1 VAPASETGIPG
12 GCDIQAVM
20 NAAFFAIVGAQFF
33 SSLADSALFIVCVS
47 LVATLSFPQW
57 MTPLLKLGFVL
68 SYIVLAPFAGAFA
81 DRFPKGRVMLL
92 TNTVKMLGC
101 SLILAKANPLLAYGI
116 VGLGASAYS
125 PAKYGILAEV
135 LPPRRLVAANG
146 WIEGTT
152 VLAMILGTVLGGAIS
167 ANPQAI
173 AWLLRVAP
181 GTTPATPVGMA
192 VAVIVMT
199 YLLAT
204 LLNLPVMHAGA
215 RPADARRSVPALLA
229 DFYRCNRTLW
239 QDREG
244 RISLGVT
251 SLFWGSGMVLQVL
264 LLTWAQNVLGLTL
277 DRAAALQ
284 GVFALGVALGAAI
297 AGKAVPLVRSLAVM
311 PLGAVMGIGLCTLVW
326 VHSVAAALPLLL
338 AIGILAG
345 LFVVPMNAILQH
357 RGHRLMPA
365 GQSIAVQ
372 NFNENLAILAMT
384 STYALALQARLRLD
398 TVLVFLGMLIVLVT
412 VGLRGMAGPRR
423 G

>member
-1 VAPASETGIPG
+1 
-12 GCDIQAVM
+12 M

-57 MTPLLKLGFVL
+57 MTPMLKMGFVL

-81 DRFPKGRVMLL
+81 DRFPKGRVMLV
-92 TNTVKMLGC
+92 TNTVKMVGC
-101 SLILAKANPLLAYGI
+101 SLILAKASPLLAYGI

-152 VLAMILGTVLGGAIS
+152 VLSMILGTVLGGLIS
-167 ANPQAI
+167 ANPHAI
-173 AWLLRVAP
+173 AWLLHLP
-181 GTTPATPVGMA
+181 LPWQLTPLGMA
-192 VAVIVMT
+192 VAVIVFT
-199 YLLAT
+199 YMLAT

-215 RPADARRSVPALLA
+215 RRPAARRSLPALLA
-229 DFYRCNRTLW
+229 DFYRCNRILW
-239 QDREG
+239 SDREG

-264 LLTWAQNVLGLTL
+264 LLTWAQTVLGLSL

-297 AGKAVPLVRSLAVM
+297 AGKVVPLVRSLAVM
-311 PLGAVMGIGLCTLVW
+311 PLGAVMGLGLCTMVW
-326 VHSVAAALPLLL
+326 VDSVRVALPLLL
-338 AIGILAG
+338 VIGVLAG

-357 RGHRLMPA
+357 RGHRLMSA

-384 STYALALQARLRLD
+384 STYALALQAQMGLD
-398 TVLVFLGMLIVLVT
+398 TVLLLLGMLIVCVT
-412 VGLRGMAGPRR
+412 VGLRRLSPAPG
-423 G
+423 

>member
-1 VAPASETGIPG
+1 
-12 GCDIQAVM
+12 
-20 NAAFFAIVGAQFF
+20 
-33 SSLADSALFIVCVS
+33 
-47 LVATLSFPQW
+47 
-57 MTPLLKLGFVL
+57 
-68 SYIVLAPFAGAFA
+68 
-81 DRFPKGRVMLL
+81 
-92 TNTVKMLGC
+92 
-101 SLILAKANPLLAYGI
+101 
-116 VGLGASAYS
+116 
-125 PAKYGILAEV
+125 
-135 LPPRRLVAANG
+135 
-146 WIEGTT
+146 
-152 VLAMILGTVLGGAIS
+152 
-167 ANPQAI
+167 
-173 AWLLRVAP
+173 
-181 GTTPATPVGMA
+181 MA

-215 RPADARRSVPALLA
+215 RPPHARRTLPALLA

-239 QDREG
+239 RDREG

-311 PLGAVMGIGLCTLVW
+311 PLGAVMGAGLCAMVW
-326 VHSVAAALPLLL
+326 VHSVQAALPLLL
-338 AIGILAG
+338 AIGVLAG

-357 RGHRLMPA
+357 RGHRLMSA

-384 STYALALQARLRLD
+384 SSYALALQARLRLD
-398 TVLVFLGMLIVLVT
+398 TVLVLLGMLIVLVT
-412 VGLRGMAGPRR
+412 VGLRGLAAPRR

>member
-1 VAPASETGIPG
+1 
-12 GCDIQAVM
+12 M

-33 SSLADSALFIVCVS
+33 SSLADSALFILCVS
-47 LVATLSFPQW
+47 LIATLSFPQW
-57 MTPLLKLGFVL
+57 MTPLLKMGFVL

-92 TNTVKMLGC
+92 TNTVKMAGC
-101 SLILAKANPLLAYGI
+101 ALILAKANPLLAYGI

-152 VLAMILGTVLGGAIS
+152 VLAMILGTVLGGVIS

-173 AWLLRVAP
+173 AWLLQLRASLTLP
-181 GTTPATPVGMA
+181 WQATPVGMA

-215 RPADARRSVPALLA
+215 RPPHARRTLPALLA

-239 QDREG
+239 RDREG

-311 PLGAVMGIGLCTLVW
+311 PLGAVMGAGLCAMVW
-326 VHSVAAALPLLL
+326 VHSVRAALPLLL
-338 AIGILAG
+338 AIGVLAG

-357 RGHRLMPA
+357 RGHRLMSA

-384 STYALALQARLRLD
+384 SSYALALQARLRID
-398 TVLVFLGMLIVLVT
+398 TVLVLLGMLIVLVT
-412 VGLRGMAGPRR
+412 VGLRGLAARR
-423 G
+423 DG

>member
-1 VAPASETGIPG
+1 
-12 GCDIQAVM
+12 M

-57 MTPLLKLGFVL
+57 MTPMLKMGFVL

-81 DRFPKGRVMLL
+81 DRFPKGRVMLV
-92 TNTVKMLGC
+92 TNTVKMVGC
-101 SLILAKANPLLAYGI
+101 SLILAKASPLLAYGI

-152 VLAMILGTVLGGAIS
+152 VLSMILGTLLGGLIS
-167 ANPQAI
+167 ANPYAI
-173 AWLLRVAP
+173 AWLLHLHASLTLP
-181 GTTPATPVGMA
+181 WHATPLGMA
-192 VAVIVMT
+192 VAVIVFT

-215 RPADARRSVPALLA
+215 RPPAARRSLPGLLA
-229 DFYRCNRTLW
+229 DFYRCNRILW
-239 QDREG
+239 RDREG
-244 RISLGVT
+244 CISLGVT

-264 LLTWAQNVLGLTL
+264 LLTWAQTVLGLSL

-311 PLGAVMGIGLCTLVW
+311 PLGAVMGLGLCTMVW
-326 VHSVAAALPLLL
+326 VDSVRVALPLLL
-338 AIGILAG
+338 VIGILAG

-357 RGHRLMPA
+357 RGHRLMSA

-384 STYALALQARLRLD
+384 STYALALQAQLQLD
-398 TVLVFLGMLIVLVT
+398 TVLLLLGMLIVFVT
-412 VGLRGMAGPRR
+412 VGLRRLSSAR

>member
-1 VAPASETGIPG
+1 
-12 GCDIQAVM
+12 M
-20 NAAFFAIVGAQFF
+20 NAAFFAIVAAQFF
-33 SSLADSALFIVCVS
+33 SSLADSALFILCVS
-47 LVATLSFPQW
+47 LIATLSFPQW
-57 MTPLLKLGFVL
+57 MTPLLKMGFVL

-92 TNTVKMLGC
+92 TNTVKMFGC

-152 VLAMILGTVLGGAIS
+152 VLSMILGTLLGGVIS

-173 AWLLRVAP
+173 AWLLRLPSSLTLPWQASP
-181 GTTPATPVGMA
+181 IGMA
-192 VAVIVMT
+192 VAVIVLA

-204 LLNLPVMHAGA
+204 LLNLPVVHAGA
-215 RPADARRSVPALLA
+215 RPPGTHRALPVLLA

-239 QDREG
+239 RDREG

-251 SLFWGSGMVLQVL
+251 SLFWGTGMVLQVL
-264 LLTWAQNVLGLTL
+264 LLTWAQTVLGLPL
-277 DRAAALQ
+277 DYAAALQ

-311 PLGAVMGIGLCTLVW
+311 PLGVVLGIGLCAMVW
-326 VHSVAAALPLLL
+326 VHSVRVALPLLL

-345 LFVVPMNAILQH
+345 LFLVPMNAMLQH
-357 RGHRLMPA
+357 RGHRLMSA

-384 STYALALQARLRLD
+384 ASYALALQAQLRLD
-398 TVLVFLGMLIVLVT
+398 TVLVLLGMLVVLVT
-412 VGLRGMAGPRR
+412 VGLRGLAARR
-423 G
+423 EG

>member
-1 VAPASETGIPG
+1 
-12 GCDIQAVM
+12 M
-20 NAAFFAIVGAQFF
+20 NAAFFAIVAAQFF
-33 SSLADSALFIVCVS
+33 SSLADSALFILCVS
-47 LVATLSFPQW
+47 LIATLSFPQW
-57 MTPLLKLGFVL
+57 MTPLLKMGFVL

-92 TNTVKMLGC
+92 TNTVKMFGC

-152 VLAMILGTVLGGAIS
+152 VLSMILGTLLGGLIS
-167 ANPQAI
+167 ANPETI
-173 AWLLRVAP
+173 AWLLRLPSSLTLPWQASP
-181 GTTPATPVGMA
+181 IGMA
-192 VAVIVMT
+192 VAVIVLA

-204 LLNLPVMHAGA
+204 LLNLPVVHAGA
-215 RPADARRSVPALLA
+215 RPPGTRRALPVLLA
-229 DFYRCNRTLW
+229 DFYRCFYRCNRTLW
-239 QDREG
+239 RDREG

-251 SLFWGSGMVLQVL
+251 SLFWGTGMVLQVL
-264 LLTWAQNVLGLTL
+264 LLTWAQTALGLPL
-277 DRAAALQ
+277 DQAAALQ

-311 PLGAVMGIGLCTLVW
+311 PLGVVLGMGLCAMVW
-326 VHSVAAALPLLL
+326 VHSVRVALPLLL

-345 LFVVPMNAILQH
+345 LFLVPMNAMLQH
-357 RGHRLMPA
+357 RGHRLMSA

-384 STYALALQARLRLD
+384 ASYALALQAQLRLD
-398 TVLVFLGMLIVLVT
+398 TVLVLLGMLVALVT
-412 VGLRGMAGPRR
+412 VGLRGLAARR
-423 G
+423 ER

>member
-1 VAPASETGIPG
+1 
-12 GCDIQAVM
+12 M

-57 MTPLLKLGFVL
+57 MTPMLKMGFVL

-81 DRFPKGRVMLL
+81 DRFPKGRVMLV
-92 TNTVKMLGC
+92 TNTVKMVGC
-101 SLILAKANPLLAYGI
+101 SLILAKASPLLAYGI

-152 VLAMILGTVLGGAIS
+152 VLSMILGTVLGGLIS
-167 ANPQAI
+167 ANPHAI
-173 AWLLRVAP
+173 AWLLHLP
-181 GTTPATPVGMA
+181 LPWQLTPLGMA
-192 VAVIVMT
+192 VAVIVFT

-215 RPADARRSVPALLA
+215 RRPAARRSLPALLA
-229 DFYRCNRTLW
+229 DFYRCNRILW
-239 QDREG
+239 SDREG

-264 LLTWAQNVLGLTL
+264 LLTWAQTVLGLSL

-297 AGKAVPLVRSLAVM
+297 AGKVVPLVRSLAVM
-311 PLGAVMGIGLCTLVW
+311 PLGAVMGLGLCTMVW
-326 VHSVAAALPLLL
+326 VDSVRVALPLLL
-338 AIGILAG
+338 VIGVLAG

-357 RGHRLMPA
+357 RGHRLMSA

-384 STYALALQARLRLD
+384 STYALALQAQMGLD
-398 TVLVFLGMLIVLVT
+398 TVLLLLGMLIVCVT
-412 VGLRGMAGPRR
+412 VGLRRLSPAPG
-423 G
+423 

>member
-1 VAPASETGIPG
+1 
-12 GCDIQAVM
+12 M

-47 LVATLSFPQW
+47 LIATLSFPQW
-57 MTPLLKLGFVL
+57 MTPLLKMGFVL
-68 SYIVLAPFAGAFA
+68 SYIMLAPFAGAFA

-92 TNTVKMLGC
+92 TNTIKMVGC

-152 VLAMILGTVLGGAIS
+152 VLAMILGTVLGGVVS
-167 ANPQAI
+167 ANPRAI
-173 AWLLRVAP
+173 AWLLHLRSSLTLP
-181 GTTPATPVGMA
+181 WQPTPVGMA

-215 RPADARRSVPALLA
+215 RPAGARRTLPSLLT

-284 GVFALGVALGAAI
+284 GVFALGVALGAAV

-311 PLGAVMGIGLCTLVW
+311 PLGAVMGVGLCAMVW
-326 VHSVAAALPLLL
+326 VHSVAVALPLLL

-357 RGHRLMPA
+357 RGHRLMSA

-384 STYALALQARLRLD
+384 SSYALALQAKLRLD
-398 TVLVFLGMLIVLVT
+398 TVLVLLGMLIVVVT
-412 VGLRGMAGPRR
+412 VALRGMSTTRDD
-423 G
+423 

>member
-1 VAPASETGIPG
+1 
-12 GCDIQAVM
+12 M

-47 LVATLSFPQW
+47 LIATLSFPQW
-57 MTPLLKLGFVL
+57 MTPVLKMGFVL

-81 DRFPKGRVMLL
+81 DRFPKGRVMLV
-92 TNTVKMLGC
+92 TNTVKMVGC

-152 VLAMILGTVLGGAIS
+152 VLAMILGTVLGGVIS
-167 ANPQAI
+167 ANRDAI
-173 AWLLRVAP
+173 AWLLHLAP
-181 GTTPATPVGMA
+181 PWQATPVGMA

-215 RPADARRSVPALLA
+215 RPAEARRTLPALLA
-229 DFYRCNRTLW
+229 DFVRCNRTLW
-239 QDREG
+239 RDREG

-284 GVFALGVALGAAI
+284 GVFALGVALGAAV

-311 PLGAVMGIGLCTLVW
+311 PLGVVLGVGLCTMVW
-326 VHSVAAALPLLL
+326 VHSVAVALPLLL
-338 AIGILAG
+338 IIGMLAG
-345 LFVVPMNAILQH
+345 LFVVPMNAVLQH
-357 RGHRLMPA
+357 RGHRLMSV

-384 STYALALQARLRLD
+384 SSYALALQAHLRLD
-398 TVLVFLGMLIVLVT
+398 TVLVALGMLIVVVT
-412 VGLRGMAGPRR
+412 AGLRGLARPRAG
-423 G
+423 

>member
-1 VAPASETGIPG
+1 
-12 GCDIQAVM
+12 M

-33 SSLADSALFIVCVS
+33 SSLADSALFILCVS

-57 MTPLLKLGFVL
+57 MTPLLKMGFVL

-81 DRFPKGRVMLL
+81 DRFPKGRVMLV
-92 TNTVKMLGC
+92 TNTVKMVGC
-101 SLILAKANPLLAYGI
+101 ALILAKASPLLAYGI

-135 LPPRRLVAANG
+135 LPPHRLVAANG

-152 VLAMILGTVLGGAIS
+152 VLSMILGTVLGGLIS
-167 ANPQAI
+167 ANPHAI
-173 AWLLRVAP
+173 AWLLDLPAALSLPLPWR
-181 GTTPATPVGMA
+181 ATPLGMA
-192 VAVIVMT
+192 VAVIVFT

-215 RPADARRSVPALLA
+215 RLPAARRSLAALLA

-239 QDREG
+239 RDREG

-264 LLTWAQNVLGLTL
+264 LLTWAQTVLGLSL

-311 PLGAVMGIGLCTLVW
+311 PLGAVMGLGLCAMIW
-326 VHSVAAALPLLL
+326 VDSVRVALPLLL
-338 AIGILAG
+338 VIGILAG

-357 RGHRLMPA
+357 RGHRLMSA

-398 TVLVFLGMLIVLVT
+398 TVLLMLGMLIVFVT
-412 VGLRGMAGPRR
+412 VGLRRLSPAR

>member
-1 VAPASETGIPG
+1 
-12 GCDIQAVM
+12 M

-57 MTPLLKLGFVL
+57 MTPMLKMGFVL

-81 DRFPKGRVMLL
+81 DRFPKGRVMLV
-92 TNTVKMLGC
+92 TNTVKMVGC
-101 SLILAKANPLLAYGI
+101 SLILAKASPLLAYGI

-152 VLAMILGTVLGGAIS
+152 VLSMILGTVLGGLIS
-167 ANPQAI
+167 ANPHAI
-173 AWLLRVAP
+173 AWLLHLP
-181 GTTPATPVGMA
+181 LPWKLTPLGMA
-192 VAVIVMT
+192 VAVIVFT

-215 RPADARRSVPALLA
+215 RRPAARRSLPALLA
-229 DFYRCNRTLW
+229 DFYRCNRILW
-239 QDREG
+239 RDREG

-264 LLTWAQNVLGLTL
+264 LLTWAQTVLGLSL

-297 AGKAVPLVRSLAVM
+297 AGKVVPLVRSLAVM
-311 PLGAVMGIGLCTLVW
+311 PLGAVMGLGLCTMVW
-326 VHSVAAALPLLL
+326 VDSVRVALPLLL
-338 AIGILAG
+338 VIGVLAG

-357 RGHRLMPA
+357 RGHRLMSA

-384 STYALALQARLRLD
+384 STYALALQAQMGLD
-398 TVLVFLGMLIVLVT
+398 TVLLLLGMLIVCVT
-412 VGLRGMAGPRR
+412 VGLRRLSPAPG
-423 G
+423 

>member
-1 VAPASETGIPG
+1 
-12 GCDIQAVM
+12 M

-47 LVATLSFPQW
+47 LIATLSFPQW
-57 MTPLLKLGFVL
+57 MTPLLKMGFVL

-92 TNTVKMLGC
+92 TNTVKMVGC
-101 SLILAKANPLLAYGI
+101 ALILAKANPLLAYGI

-152 VLAMILGTVLGGAIS
+152 VLAMILGTVLGGVIS

-173 AWLLRVAP
+173 AWLLHLRSSLTLP
-181 GTTPATPVGMA
+181 WQGTQVGMA

-215 RPADARRSVPALLA
+215 RPADARRALPAAFSSLIG
-229 DFYRCNRTLW
+229 DFYRCNSTMWR
-239 QDREG
+239 DREG

-311 PLGAVMGIGLCTLVW
+311 PLGAVMGAGLCAMVW
-326 VHSVAAALPLLL
+326 VHSVAVALPLLL

-357 RGHRLMPA
+357 RGHRLMSA

-384 STYALALQARLRLD
+384 SSYALALQAKLRLD
-398 TVLVFLGMLIVLVT
+398 TVLVLLGMLIVLVT
-412 VGLRGMAGPRR
+412 VALRGMSLTR
-423 G
+423 GD

>member
-1 VAPASETGIPG
+1 
-12 GCDIQAVM
+12 M

-47 LVATLSFPQW
+47 LIATLSFPQW
-57 MTPLLKLGFVL
+57 MTPLLKMGFVL

-92 TNTVKMLGC
+92 TNTIKMVGC

-152 VLAMILGTVLGGAIS
+152 VLAMILGTVLGGVIS
-167 ANPQAI
+167 ANPRAI
-173 AWLLRVAP
+173 AWLLHLAP
-181 GTTPATPVGMA
+181 PWQPTPVGMA

-215 RPADARRSVPALLA
+215 RPADARRTLPAAFSSLIG

-239 QDREG
+239 RDREG
-244 RISLGVT
+244 RVSLGVT

-264 LLTWAQNVLGLTL
+264 LLTWAQSVLGLTL

-284 GVFALGVALGAAI
+284 GVFALGVALGAAV

-311 PLGAVMGIGLCTLVW
+311 PLGAVMGVGLCAMVW
-326 VHSVAAALPLLL
+326 VHSVAVALPLLL

-384 STYALALQARLRLD
+384 SSYALALQAKLRLD
-398 TVLVFLGMLIVLVT
+398 TVLVLLGMLIVLVT
-412 VGLRGMAGPRR
+412 VALRGMSAPRR

>member
-1 VAPASETGIPG
+1 
-12 GCDIQAVM
+12 M

-33 SSLADSALFIVCVS
+33 SSLADSALFILCVS

-57 MTPLLKLGFVL
+57 MTPMLKMGFVL

-173 AWLLRVAP
+173 AWLLRMAP
-181 GTTPATPVGMA
+181 SWSATPVGMA
-192 VAVIVMT
+192 VAVIVLT

-215 RPADARRSVPALLA
+215 RPADAHRPLPTLFSALVA
-229 DFYRCNRTLW
+229 DFYRCNRKLW

-284 GVFALGVALGAAI
+284 GVFALGVACGAAI
-297 AGKAVPLVRSLAVM
+297 AGKAVPLVRSLSVM
-311 PLGAVMGIGLCTLVW
+311 PLGVVLGAGLCSMVW
-326 VHSVAAALPLLL
+326 VHSVAVALPLLL

-372 NFNENLAILAMT
+372 NFNENLVILAMT

-398 TVLVFLGMLIVLVT
+398 TVLVLLGMLIVLVT
-412 VGLRGMAGPRR
+412 AGLRGMAAPR